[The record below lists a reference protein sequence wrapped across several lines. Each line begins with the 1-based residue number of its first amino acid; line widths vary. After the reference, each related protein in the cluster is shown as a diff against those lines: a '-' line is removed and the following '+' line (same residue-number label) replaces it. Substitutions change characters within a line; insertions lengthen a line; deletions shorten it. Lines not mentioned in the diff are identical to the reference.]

1 MSSES
6 AVKLYHFPL
15 SGPSRGA
22 LLAAR
27 ALGVPVEIQI
37 VNLFQK
43 EQLKEEFLK
52 INPQHCVPTLKD
64 DDLVIWESRAIACY
78 LADKY
83 GKDED
88 DALSLYPKDLK
99 HRALVNQRLY
109 FDASSLYV
117 KIRAICF
124 PILFLGETEIKE
136 PLKNDLNSSLE
147 FLNGFLENS
156 KWVAGHNLTIADTSI
171 YASVSSILAVGWDIS
186 AFPNI
191 QRWIKDCATIPGY
204 AENEEGAK
212 QFGEAVK
219 KNLKK

>member
-6 AVKLYHFPL
+6 AAKLYHFPV

-27 ALGVPVEIQI
+27 AIGVPVKIQI

-43 EQLKEEFLK
+43 EQLKEDFLK
-52 INPQHCVPTLKD
+52 VNPQHCVPTLD
-64 DDLVIWESRAIACY
+64 DDGFVIWESRAIACY

-88 DALSLYPKDLK
+88 DTLYPKDLK
-99 HRALVNQRLY
+99 QRAVVNQRLY

-124 PILFLGETEIKE
+124 PILFLGETEINE
-136 PLKNDLNSSLE
+136 SLKKDLNSALE
-147 FLNGFLENS
+147 FLNGFLEDG
-156 KWVAGHNLTIADTSI
+156 KWVAGHKLTIADTSI
-171 YASVSSILAVGWDIS
+171 YASLSSILAVGWDIS
-186 AFPNI
+186 SFPNI

-204 AENEEGAK
+204 VENEEGAK

>member
-27 ALGVPVEIQI
+27 AIGVPVQIQI

-43 EQLKEEFLK
+43 EQLKEDFLK
-52 INPQHCVPTLKD
+52 INPQHCVPTLD
-64 DDLVIWESRAIACY
+64 DDGFVIWESRAIACY

-88 DALSLYPKDLK
+88 DTLYPKDLK
-99 HRALVNQRLY
+99 ERAVVNQRLY

-136 PLKNDLNSSLE
+136 SLKKDLDSALE
-147 FLNGFLENS
+147 FLNGFLETS
-156 KWVAGHNLTIADTSI
+156 KWVAGHKLTIADTSI
-171 YASVSSILAVGWDIS
+171 YASLSSILAVGWDIS
-186 AFPNI
+186 SFPNI